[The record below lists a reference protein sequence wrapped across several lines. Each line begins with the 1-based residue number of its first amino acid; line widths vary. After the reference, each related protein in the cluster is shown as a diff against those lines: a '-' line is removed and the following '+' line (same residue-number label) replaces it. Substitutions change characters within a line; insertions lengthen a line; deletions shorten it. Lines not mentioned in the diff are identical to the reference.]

1 MQLSELKEQLVN
13 KAVNPLYIFTGPEI
27 AIMNIYI
34 DKIAAVSGTQIK
46 RVDNVSSIY
55 SRLQNNAFTTRLSCY
70 IIRNDKELTTQEKA
84 WQNLITS
91 VKQGKNVIILIYDT
105 IDKRGKFY
113 KQFASQIV
121 EFEKLSTEV
130 LARYIKKE
138 IGLPESYGADLA
150 EICDKDYS
158 RILLECDKL
167 KHLSNITKTDIQT
180 TYRQAIQE
188 KLIYVSPKDVIF
200 SFIDSVCRREI
211 QKVYNLY
218 SELLAINES
227 PLAIISLLYNNFRAM
242 LLVQSA
248 GSGNIANRTG
258 LTPWQIKIAK
268 EKGNNYSV
276 PELVSALRTIR
287 EVERGIKTGTI
298 EQNLAVDYLLVNVL

>member
-13 KAVNPLYIFTGPEI
+13 KTVKPLYIFTGPEI

-34 DKIAAVSGTQIK
+34 DKIATVSGTQLK
-46 RVDNVSSIY
+46 RVDNVSAIY
-55 SRLQNNAFTTRLSCY
+55 SKLQNNTFTTRLSCY
-70 IIRNDKELTTQEKA
+70 VIRNDKEFTTQEKV
-84 WQNLITS
+84 WQSLNTGVI
-91 VKQGKNVIILIYDT
+91 QGKNVIILIYDN

-113 KQFASQIV
+113 KEFANQIV

-130 LARYIKKE
+130 LAKYIKKE
-138 IGLPESYGADLA
+138 IGLPESYGTDLA
-150 EICDKDYS
+150 EICDNDYS

-167 KHLSNITKTDIQT
+167 KHLSNVLNTNIET
-180 TYRQAIQE
+180 TYRTAIQD
-188 KLIYVSPKDVIF
+188 KLIYISPKDVIF
-200 SFIDSVCRREI
+200 SFIDSVCRREP
-211 QKVYNLY
+211 QNVYRLY
-218 SELLAINES
+218 AELMAINES

-248 GSGNIANRTG
+248 GSGDIATRTG
-258 LTPWQIKIAK
+258 LTPWQIKVAK

-276 PELVSALRTIR
+276 PELVKALRTIR

-298 EQNLAVDYLLVNVL
+298 EQNVAVDYLLVNVL